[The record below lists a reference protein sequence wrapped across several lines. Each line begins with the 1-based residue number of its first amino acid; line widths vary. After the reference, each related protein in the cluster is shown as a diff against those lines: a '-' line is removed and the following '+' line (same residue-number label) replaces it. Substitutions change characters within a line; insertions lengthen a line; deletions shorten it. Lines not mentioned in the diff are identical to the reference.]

1 MNSPRPFN
9 IHIFVAD
16 GMPDGLRIVTK
27 SNWIGQALV
36 CPRSRYPMA
45 KSRAEFK
52 HSGIYLLVGRS
63 AQDDQPLLYIGEAE
77 TVRTR
82 LDSHYANK
90 DFWTQAIIFTTTG
103 NSLNKAEVQFLEA
116 RLVELATEY
125 KRCSLDN
132 GNTPQRPSLSESEEA
147 EVEGYLDEL
156 RSLLPVLGITAFA
169 PVSAGM
175 SSQRRYHLKSEDW
188 DATGYITNNG
198 FAVQAGSV
206 ARRTTVPSADTYM
219 HIRAQLI
226 ADGLLVEENAGYRLV
241 ADHEF
246 SSPSAAAT
254 VFQGRNS
261 NGRTD
266 WKDSQGVS
274 LKTHQEQEA
283 EAS

>member
-1 MNSPRPFN
+1 MSKPRPFN
-9 IHIFVAD
+9 INIFVAE
-16 GMPDGLRIVTK
+16 GIPDGLRIVTK

-36 CPRSRYPMA
+36 CPRSRYPEV
-45 KSRAEFK
+45 KSRTEFQ

-63 AQDDQPLLYIGEAE
+63 EADDQPLLYIGEAE

-90 DFWTQAIIFTTTG
+90 DFWTQAVIFTTTS

-125 KRCSLDN
+125 KRCALDN

-169 PVSAGM
+169 PVSAGRRG
-175 SSQRRYHLKSEDW
+175 QRRYHLKSDEW
-188 DATGYITNNG
+188 NATGYVTSNG
-198 FAVQAGSV
+198 FAVQAGSQ
-206 ARRTTVPSADTYM
+206 ARGTTVPSADTYVKV
-219 HIRAQLI
+219 RNQLI
-226 ADGLLVEENAGYRLV
+226 ADGLLVEEGEGFRLI

-246 SSPSAAAT
+246 NSPSAAAT

-266 WKDSQGVS
+266 WKDAQGVS
-274 LKTHQEQEA
+274 LKAHQEQEA
-283 EAS
+283 ESP